1 MELILMEFID
11 MIGDSATLEKQ
22 EHIDE
27 LENKASYLNESNP
40 LSINDKLY
48 QKGFINT
55 SDAVHRLYT
64 VKDGTEYYLMITRDA
79 TKKFQLNYAWC
90 VKENN
95 QYVVVSEIY
104 TSNKTIFED
113 KPKRN
118 KMLGK
123 YTVDYNIPR
132 AKQKVADFLNETWQL
147 IFDATDCLAI
157 FKDVNTEFVIDKYS
171 DNSIMQE
178 YLVLSDILIDG
189 GYQFRLLYGKS
200 ESYYLFIHNNAT
212 DEDCIINF
220 NWQTN
225 PIELLKADAS
235 DDKIQLFY
243 EKIQAI
249 DTELDMFKI
258 KDVLFK
264 SIVNLEKDMN
274 KKMELLNNAS
284 SFINDVIMDLVA
296 TLRTK
301 YFDNLKSKIKKT
313 FAKHQAP
320 TKQMLVDYINLSDEF
335 FVVHD
340 IKKRFKKTSHGFVE
354 ITVRDISNFFNNEF
368 GYNKV
373 SMKKCYECMDYITR
387 ELAID
392 YDIIQFKNGLYNT
405 LTGEFMQDK
414 FASENIP
421 KLNLTTF
428 CYIEN
433 AAREFKETKL
443 YSELQEIL
451 ATDRDKWKNWNEEI
465 FYKSVG
471 SCYHAT
477 NVAEKM
483 FIIVGQSDSRKS
495 TILQIIKR
503 IFNNNYCNLKIQQ
516 IVKND
521 RFELVPTVNKAILID
536 DDASDL
542 QLKNIGNLNSFV
554 TATGLYVEFKNM
566 NDGVYLDEYNTPRIW
581 CASNELFN
589 VIGSGFKRRLCLI
602 LADNVFDRDKSSKH
616 YMIDI
621 KNGERDKE
629 LELMI
634 SYSLQ
639 LYESKK
645 DQAFLTKEQ
654 EDEMFKEFEFKS
666 YAERRFV
673 QDVFT
678 YADEIGEQLDLMS
691 IDESSGIKIDNVD
704 VGRWFISYEDKTKVE
719 NVNVES
725 DNGKVDAVP
734 TIKIPTFIPKKQA
747 SIICR
752 KYLRYQ
758 KQQGTIFDSQAIPS
772 SKKIKT
778 AMEMFGFNQTKK
790 TIVVDGSRTTI
801 NVFENVVIKEDWIQK
816 LGLEKLYDELIDET

>member
-11 MIGDSATLEKQ
+11 MIGDSATLDKQ

-55 SDAVHRLYT
+55 SDAIYRLYT
-64 VKDGTEYYLMITRDA
+64 VKDSTEYYLMITRDA
-79 TKKFQLNYAWC
+79 TKKFQLNYAWS

-132 AKQKVADFLNETWQL
+132 AKQKVADFLDETWQL

-258 KDVLFK
+258 KDELFK

-301 YFDNLKSKIKKT
+301 YFDNLKSKIKKR

-340 IKKRFKKTSHGFVE
+340 IKKRFKKT
-354 ITVRDISNFFNNEF
+354 
-368 GYNKV
+368 
-373 SMKKCYECMDYITR
+373 
-387 ELAID
+387 
-392 YDIIQFKNGLYNT
+392 
-405 LTGEFMQDK
+405 
-414 FASENIP
+414 
-421 KLNLTTF
+421 
-428 CYIEN
+428 
-433 AAREFKETKL
+433 
-443 YSELQEIL
+443 
-451 ATDRDKWKNWNEEI
+451 
-465 FYKSVG
+465 
-471 SCYHAT
+471 
-477 NVAEKM
+477 
-483 FIIVGQSDSRKS
+483 
-495 TILQIIKR
+495 
-503 IFNNNYCNLKIQQ
+503 
-516 IVKND
+516 
-521 RFELVPTVNKAILID
+521 
-536 DDASDL
+536 
-542 QLKNIGNLNSFV
+542 
-554 TATGLYVEFKNM
+554 
-566 NDGVYLDEYNTPRIW
+566 
-581 CASNELFN
+581 
-589 VIGSGFKRRLCLI
+589 
-602 LADNVFDRDKSSKH
+602 
-616 YMIDI
+616 
-621 KNGERDKE
+621 
-629 LELMI
+629 
-634 SYSLQ
+634 
-639 LYESKK
+639 
-645 DQAFLTKEQ
+645 
-654 EDEMFKEFEFKS
+654 
-666 YAERRFV
+666 
-673 QDVFT
+673 
-678 YADEIGEQLDLMS
+678 
-691 IDESSGIKIDNVD
+691 
-704 VGRWFISYEDKTKVE
+704 
-719 NVNVES
+719 
-725 DNGKVDAVP
+725 
-734 TIKIPTFIPKKQA
+734 
-747 SIICR
+747 
-752 KYLRYQ
+752 
-758 KQQGTIFDSQAIPS
+758 
-772 SKKIKT
+772 
-778 AMEMFGFNQTKK
+778 
-790 TIVVDGSRTTI
+790 
-801 NVFENVVIKEDWIQK
+801 
-816 LGLEKLYDELIDET
+816 